1 MRHIALCF
9 VLLLSF
15 TVWAQDPSTPS
26 SPTKLYIWTD
36 NQYTAYDI
44 PSDPFQM
51 EVDSDGIL
59 TLGDNTIDTHHGQII
74 TFDCP
79 RVLAERRDLAY
90 FACIDSIRG
99 QMLFMG
105 GALKQTIVTLQ
116 DMDARPRLTY
126 ELPDYN
132 TDFTGTLDYI
142 KVLNDGNYFLYEVRP
157 DACDRIWKF
166 WPETHQLIPVF
177 TFRNKYQ
184 SLKYHWGLEYVE
196 DTHTLY
202 MAEYGNSM
210 NNPADPQFPDF
221 PLGYK
226 AGATKIWC
234 SKDDGET
241 WTEFADFRQKQRV
254 FYEHFHIHAIHYDKH
269 LKRLYVSSGDAVDK
283 RNSNKR
289 MWWTDDGKKWYS
301 IDWRYYWGKTNNAYS
316 HGQIVSFYAD
326 RDFIVAGGDDYHNC
340 IYRIDKSQANTNLP
354 LKPVYYYNPDA
365 QGTVT
370 HYTTRFKKLSNG
382 LIITMLT
389 QGDSNGFPRRTR
401 LVGTY
406 NGYDWFILYQGSVED
421 GSLPL
426 YQTGNFDEWNGH
438 LYFGIGEIEDGK
450 KVSKFIKMNI
460 PRL

>member
-15 TVWAQDPSTPS
+15 TVWAQDPSTPT

-116 DMDARPRLTY
+116 NMDARPRLTY

-157 DACDRIWKF
+157 DACDRVWKF

-210 NNPADPQFPDF
+210 TNPDDPQHPGQK
-221 PLGYK
+221 LGSK
-226 AGATKIWC
+226 AGATKIWR
-234 SKDDGET
+234 STDNAET
-241 WTEFADFRQKQRV
+241 WQQFVDFRDDPTI
-254 FYEHFHIHAIHYDKH
+254 FYEHFHIHAIHYDPYDH
-269 LKRLYVSSGDAVDK
+269 RLYVSSGDAVEG
-283 RNSNKR
+283 RRSNKR
-289 MWWTDDGKKWYS
+289 LWWTDDNGDSWHS
-301 IDWRYYWGKTNNAYS
+301 HDWSFYWGTDNNAHS

-438 LYFGIGEIEDGK
+438 L
-450 KVSKFIKMNI
+450 
-460 PRL
+460 